1 MKVPE
6 QGDSPFLIVAPT
18 GRDATLAAEALRTAN
33 IATEVCAGLAQLCD
47 RISEDAAGVLLA
59 EEALSAVELPRLVEC
74 LRAQPAWSDLPL
86 LILVSAGRQD
96 DVAGVEILKLFGPSG
111 NVTLL
116 ERPLRSV
123 VLVSTVQVALR
134 ARRRQWEVR
143 DLITERETIMASI
156 SDAFSAIDHEWR
168 YTFVNSKVA
177 ELAGVPRQQMVGRVI
192 WEIFPEAIGSEFHQR
207 ALRAMET
214 RQPDYFEIFYKPWNR
229 WLETRIYPSR
239 GGIVIFRVDITDR
252 KEQEARLRESEEKLR
267 ELEAR
272 VRLAVEAADIG
283 TFDFYSCT
291 GELQFSDRSREMFG
305 IPPEVEM
312 SYETYLAGV
321 HPEDRHIVF
330 ETVNRVRQPHSSG
343 RFDIE
348 YRTIGVTDRKER
360 WVAERGRAIRDS
372 AGKVIRFIGTLVE
385 ITEKKNAEIMLQR
398 AKEEAEEAN
407 RAKDR
412 FLAML
417 SHELRTPLTPV
428 LMTIAS
434 LRRDPDLSDS
444 LRADLEVL
452 HRNVE
457 LEALLID
464 DLLDLTRIAHGK
476 LELHSD
482 AVDVHST
489 LEHAL
494 SISAGDLVGKKIEVV
509 RRYEALEHH
518 CWADP
523 ARLQQVFWNLVKN
536 AAKFTPPQGR
546 IEISTYNSEN
556 HQIVV
561 EIADNGI
568 GIDPRLLPQIF
579 DAFVQGSDAASPKY
593 GGLGL
598 GLAIS
603 KRVIDLHEGTIAAS
617 SEGKGQGA
625 RFTVTLNAM
634 ETSLLEGP
642 VLFLESEP
650 PALKHIQI
658 LLVEDHEDTARV
670 LGRILRNAG
679 FDVSHAG
686 SMADARALA
695 GTKRFDLLISDLGLP
710 DGSGLDLMKIL
721 HDGQGM
727 KGIAL
732 SGYGTD
738 EDVNASAAAG
748 FSAHLTKPVD
758 WDRLRSEIE
767 RLMPAKDSAARSAA

>member
-1 MKVPE
+1 MKVSE
-6 QGDSPFLIVAPT
+6 QGHSRFLIVTPT
-18 GRDATLAAEALRTAN
+18 GRDATLAAEALNNAK
-33 IATEVCAGLAQLCD
+33 IATEVCDDLGQLSD
-47 RISEDAAGVLLA
+47 QIDEDVAGVLLA
-59 EEALSAVELPRLVEC
+59 EEALSAAELPRFIKC
-74 LRAQPAWSDLPL
+74 LQDQPAWSDLPL
-86 LILVSAGRQD
+86 LILLSAFRPD
-96 DVAGVEILKLFGPSG
+96 DVASVEILNLFGPSG

-116 ERPLRSV
+116 ERPLRSI

-143 DLITERETIMASI
+143 DLIAERETILASI
-156 SDAFSAIDHEWR
+156 SDAFSAIDRDWR
-168 YTFVNSKVA
+168 YTFVNTKVA
-177 ELAGVPRQQMVGRVI
+177 ELAGMPRSELVGRVI
-192 WEIFPEAIGSEFHQR
+192 WEIFPEAVGSEFYER
-207 ALRAMET
+207 AHRAMET
-214 RQPDYFEIFYKPWNR
+214 RQSDHFEIFYKPWNR

-239 GGIVIFRVDITDR
+239 NGIVVFRADITER
-252 KEQEARLRESEEKLR
+252 KQHEERLRENEVKLR

-272 VRLAVEAADIG
+272 VRLAVEAGDIG
-283 TFDFYSCT
+283 TFDFDPST

-305 IPPEVEM
+305 IPTHLEVT
-312 SYETYLAGV
+312 YETYLAGI
-321 HPEDRHIVF
+321 HPEDRHIVY
-330 ETVNRVRQPHSSG
+330 ETVNRVRQAQSSG
-343 RFDIE
+343 RFEIE
-348 YRTIGVTDRKER
+348 YRTIGVADREER

-372 AGKVIRFIGTLVE
+372 AGKVTRFIGTMVE
-385 ITEKKNAEIMLQR
+385 VTEKKNAEIMLQR

-434 LRRDPDLSDS
+434 LRRDPDLGES

-482 AVDVHST
+482 AVDVHAT

-494 SISAGDLVGKKIEVV
+494 SICAGDLLGKKIEVV
-509 RRYEALEHH
+509 RRYEAQEHH

-536 AAKFTPPQGR
+536 AAKFTPHHGR
-546 IEISTYNSEN
+546 IEISTYNNEN
-556 HQIVV
+556 HQITV

-568 GIDPRLLPQIF
+568 GIDPRVLPQIF
-579 DAFVQGSDAASPKY
+579 DAFVQGTDAASGRY

-603 KRVIDLHEGTIAAS
+603 KRVIDLHQGTIAAS

-625 RFTVTLNAM
+625 TFTVTLNAM

-642 VLFLESEP
+642 VLFLESEAP
-650 PALKHIQI
+650 PLRHIQI

-679 FDVSHAG
+679 FEVSHAAT
-686 SMADARALA
+686 MADARALA
-695 GTKRFDLLISDLGLP
+695 ASKRFDLVISDLGLP
-710 DGSGLDLMKIL
+710 DGSGLDLMKSL
-721 HDGQGM
+721 RDAQGM

-732 SGYGTD
+732 SGFGTD
-738 EDVNASAAAG
+738 DDVNASAEAG
-748 FSAHLTKPVD
+748 FAAHLTKPVD
-758 WDRLRSEIE
+758 WDRLRAEIE
-767 RLMPAKDSAARSAA
+767 RLMPAKDPGARSAA